1 MSSNFL
7 ADCPAGSY
15 STQNRTCSVCPL
27 GTYQPS
33 RGRPT
38 CIACGERLTTISNGT
53 VEEMDCIGEFI
64 GDSSN

>member
-1 MSSNFL
+1 MSSCFT

-33 RGRPT
+33 PGQPS
-38 CIACGERLTTISNGT
+38 CIPCGKNLTTISNGT
-53 VEEMDCIGEFI
+53 VEEMHCIRKFI
-64 GDSSN
+64 GN